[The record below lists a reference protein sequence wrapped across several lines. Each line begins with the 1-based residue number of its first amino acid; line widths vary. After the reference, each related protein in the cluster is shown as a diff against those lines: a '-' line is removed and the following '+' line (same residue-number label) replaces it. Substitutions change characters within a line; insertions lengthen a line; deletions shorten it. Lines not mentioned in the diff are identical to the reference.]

1 MPRTKGGSLSA
12 KDLKNLLNKSYDKK
26 TSDYGDF
33 KVDKSLSGQRVQVYH
48 NPKTGQVV
56 VAHRGTQGI
65 HDIGNDIK
73 YLFGS
78 DLKDTKR
85 YKHSENIQKKAEE
98 KYGKENIS
106 TIGHSLGAKLSE
118 VGKDTKEIINLN
130 KATGIQDLG
139 KKTPKNEY
147 NVRTKL
153 DPVSALL
160 PLKKADNVTTIES
173 KTINPLAEHTVDVL
187 DRVNPDQMIGKGHV
201 KKLSVKDLKDV
212 IKKFPKVK
220 GAEKFRLGKK
230 SKSELVDYCCH
241 RCQIKH

>member
-1 MPRTKGGSLSA
+1 MTKGGALSA
-12 KDLKNLLNKSYDKK
+12 KDLKTLLNKSYDKK
-26 TSDYGDF
+26 PKDHGDW

-48 NPKTGQVV
+48 NPKTNETV
-56 VAHRGTQGI
+56 VAHRGTKGI

-85 YKHSENIQKKAEE
+85 YKHSENIQKLAEE
-98 KYGKENIS
+98 KYGSKNIS

-118 VGKDTKEIINLN
+118 VGRNTKEIINLN

-139 KKTPKNEY
+139 KKTPENEY

-160 PLKKADNVTTIES
+160 PLKKADNVLTIPS
-173 KTINPLAEHTVDVL
+173 KTFNPLAEHTVDVL
-187 DRVNPDQMIGKGHV
+187 DRVDPNKMIGKGHV
-201 KKLSVKDLKDV
+201 KKMKVKDLKEV
-212 IKKFPKVK
+212 IKKLPKVK
-220 GAEKFRLGKK
+220 GEPRFKVGKK
-230 SKSELVDYCCH
+230 SKSELVDYCCK
-241 RCQIKH
+241 RCNVE